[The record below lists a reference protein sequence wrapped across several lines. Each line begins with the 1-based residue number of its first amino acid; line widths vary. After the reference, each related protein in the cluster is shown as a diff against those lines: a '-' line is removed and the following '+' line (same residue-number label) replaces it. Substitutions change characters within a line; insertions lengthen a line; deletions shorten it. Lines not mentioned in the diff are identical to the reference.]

1 MNSNTDSFGIRAK
14 RTFTRLVVVLVILGL
29 AGVAAVL
36 LSQLNSR
43 TWTLGQ
49 EAGALVVMKGRMLPM
64 GAEPFRPSDPALA
77 DAYAPI
83 PLEGQPVGT
92 LLERKFSDRDE
103 LDRALFELLERL
115 AMERITSN
123 DPRELERGLYFV
135 RRAERLSGIT
145 EEQRTVLKKLQAE
158 VSFYLARTKLDDARK
173 LIAEG
178 MAQLKLAADSQSRNA
193 RAAHQMIAEVEPVA
207 QNLEEALRRAV
218 HSISEAPPPRS
229 APETNAAPDRP
240 AEGTPPPPDA
250 QQGTPPAPGAP
261 PPSGG

>member
-1 MNSNTDSFGIRAK
+1 MNTNTDSFGIRAK

-36 LSQLNSR
+36 LSQLNAR

-49 EAGALVVMKGRMLPM
+49 EAGTLVVLKGRMLPV

-115 AMERITSN
+115 AVERITSS

-178 MAQLKLAADSQSRNA
+178 MAQLRLAADSQSRNA

-207 QNLEEALRRAV
+207 QSLEEALRRAV

-229 APETNAAPDRP
+229 MPESGGAPDRP
-240 AEGTPPPPDA
+240 APTTPPAPDA
-250 QQGTPPAPGAP
+250 QQQTPPTEGGVP
-261 PPSGG
+261 PTEG